1 MTEIADFAIWAK
13 VRPADKREF
22 RKWMAGQ
29 TGWREI
35 DVYSRLGSAVEE
47 GRHIELLQH
56 LGGKDAQPELGKLP
70 AFVEAERARLT
81 APSFHPMDS
90 APYCTIHP
98 LYVWRLGCPVC
109 RNTSIR

>member
-22 RKWMAGQ
+22 RKWMASQ

-47 GRHIELLQH
+47 GRHIELL
-56 LGGKDAQPELGKLP
+56 
-70 AFVEAERARLT
+70 
-81 APSFHPMDS
+81 
-90 APYCTIHP
+90 
-98 LYVWRLGCPVC
+98 
-109 RNTSIR
+109 

>member
-22 RKWMAGQ
+22 RKWMAVQ

-47 GRHIELLQH
+47 GRHIELLKH
-56 LGGKDAQPELGKLP
+56 LGWEDAQTALGQLP
-70 AFVEAERARLT
+70 AFVEAGSARLT
-81 APSFHPMDS
+81 VTSFLPMDS
-90 APYCTIHP
+90 APYCTIHS

-109 RNTSIR
+109 SNNFIR